1 VKGIFAMEYT
11 PNKYEIR
18 TNKKKDAIIKAA
30 NALFWEKGFSTTSI
44 KEIAANAQV
53 SQVSIY
59 NYFGSKDS
67 LVIECVKL
75 IIQENIEKAYALLHS
90 DLPYLEKLS
99 TALSLC
105 TSDVNASFS
114 AYLSASAI
122 ADGNFMK
129 LLSDG
134 VHALQKD
141 LYLSYIEAGKDAGYI
156 DASLPTSLILQ
167 FFFAMN
173 NIDISS
179 ENYQE
184 ELNALHHLFLH
195 GILK

>member
-1 VKGIFAMEYT
+1 MEYT
-11 PNKYEIR
+11 PNKYELR
-18 TNKKKDAIIKAA
+18 TNKKKNAIIKAA
-30 NALFWEKGFSTTSI
+30 NTLFLEKGFTTTSI

-59 NYFGSKDS
+59 NYFGNKDS

-75 IIQENIEKAYALLHS
+75 IIQENIDKAYALLDS

-99 TALSLC
+99 AALSLC

-114 AYLSASAI
+114 TYLSASAI

-134 VHALQKD
+134 IHELQKD
-141 LYLSYIEAGKDAGYI
+141 LYFRYIEAGKDAGSI
-156 DASLPTSLILQ
+156 DASIPTSLILK

-173 NIDISS
+173 TIDISS

-184 ELNALHHLFLH
+184 ELNGLHHLFLH

>member
-1 VKGIFAMEYT
+1 MEQI

-18 TNKKKDAIIKAA
+18 TNKKKNAIISAA
-30 NALFWEKGFSTTSI
+30 NELFLEKGFTTTSI
-44 KEIAANAQV
+44 KEIAAKAQV

-59 NYFGSKDS
+59 NYFGNKDS

-75 IIQENIEKAYALLHS
+75 IIQENIDKAYNLLNS

-99 TALSLC
+99 NALSFC

-114 AYLSASAI
+114 TYLSESAI

-134 VHALQKD
+134 VHELQKD
-141 LYLSYIEAGKDAGYI
+141 LYYKYIEAGKDAGYI
-156 DASLPTSLILQ
+156 DASLPTSLILK

-173 NIDISS
+173 TIDISS

-184 ELNALHHLFLH
+184 ELHTLHQLLLY
-195 GILK
+195 GILKRK